1 MFKKYKKNSEPT
13 VKKKKEIITIN
24 KIGNFLSLYLSSA
37 ESQQKD
43 ISDSTEMNY
52 CTMDVI
58 VKDHT
63 FFLYFK
69 FIFQR
74 VRIKYN
80 K

>member
-37 ESQQKD
+37 ESQQED
-43 ISDSTEMNY
+43 ISDSTEMKY

-63 FFLYFK
+63 FFCILNLYFK
-69 FIFQR
+69 EWG
-74 VRIKYN
+74 
-80 K
+80 